1 MSWEGES
8 TIERRMMC
16 FSGSENPN
24 DVMEIKVYRAKGRQR
39 ITPQLQD
46 YRDVIPTKERE
57 TSRSRFNGLK
67 GIRQVENFPFQRISS
82 IDGEKPL

>member
-1 MSWEGES
+1 MIARYDSGLSWEGES
-8 TIERRMMC
+8 TVERRMMC

-46 YRDVIPTKERE
+46 YRDVIPNNEGE
-57 TSRSRFNGLK
+57 TSRSRFNGIK
-67 GIRQVENFPFQRISS
+67 GIRQVQSLLSRE
-82 IDGEKPL
+82 